1 MAHAATSTIYTRAI
15 NLHPPWMAFR
25 DACGTQQVLH
35 FVFVLPFQPFT
46 LFAVSTGCA
55 LIGRRPIWLNF
66 IEHQYFSEQ

>member
-1 MAHAATSTIYTRAI
+1 
-15 NLHPPWMAFR
+15 MAFR